1 MPTTTSLPSACAAT
15 AKQSS
20 TPPPKPSCAEP
31 VPLKLVSRSPGAA
44 ATRVIKKKL
53 DMLTK
58 MVVKAETQSICFIV
72 LLHFHEPAKFQFH
85 AGLAA
90 KDSFDRQVLAATDLG
105 IAVRVPA

>member
-1 MPTTTSLPSACAAT
+1 ME
-15 AKQSS
+15 
-20 TPPPKPSCAEP
+20 PKPTRTLP
-31 VPLKLVSRSPGAA
+31 VPANVVSRSPGAD

-85 AGLAA
+85 AGLAV